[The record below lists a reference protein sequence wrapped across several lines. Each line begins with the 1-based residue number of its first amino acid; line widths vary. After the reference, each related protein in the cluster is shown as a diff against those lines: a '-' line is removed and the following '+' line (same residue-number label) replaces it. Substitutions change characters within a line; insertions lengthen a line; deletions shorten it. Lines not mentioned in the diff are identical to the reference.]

1 MDKRNVLDEIEQSLS
16 DLSLG
21 LNTWTKNLFLL
32 AIFLFATTLLLFRT
46 PIFLGLSLLLLVG
59 AGLSTLALLRISRK
73 RKKLK
78 QRLDTYLSSPEGK
91 ISLQIRDISRSIK
104 RFQEKL
110 KSYELSLREGRKH
123 LAQVKSVLLNDQLY
137 ENRKSK
143 YLVLQESLEKSIHQ
157 QQMIMEFYQKAKTRY
172 EKELFNLEQ
181 DIISLQMSSYLQK
194 ENAQQL
200 QEEIRL
206 HSTKFSLERYQEMEE
221 FESHLPQSQA
231 ETLDWDLESQLK
243 EMIEWLDHPDSNPD
257 TSLEYET

>member
-16 DLSLG
+16 DLTLS
-21 LNTWTKNLFLL
+21 LNTWTKNLFYL
-32 AIFLFATTLLLFRT
+32 AVFLFATTLLLFRT
-46 PIFLGLSLLLLVG
+46 PIFLGLAFLLLLGV
-59 AGLSTLALLRISRK
+59 GLSTFALFRLSKR

-78 QRLDTYLSSPEGK
+78 QRLDSYLASPEGK
-91 ISLQIRDISRSIK
+91 ITLQIRDISHSIQ
-104 RFQEKL
+104 RFQQKL

-143 YLVLQESLEKSIHQ
+143 YLALKDNLEKSIHQ
-157 QQMIMEFYQKAKTRY
+157 QQLIMEFYQKAKGRY

-181 DIISLQMSSYLQK
+181 DVMSLQMSSYLQK
-194 ENAQQL
+194 ENTQHFH
-200 QEEIRL
+200 EEIGL
-206 HSTKFSLERYQEMEE
+206 HSTQFSLEQYQEMEE

-231 ETLDWDLESQLK
+231 ETLDWNLESQLK
-243 EMIEWLDHPDSNPD
+243 EMIEWLDHSGPDED